1 MRKGSEL
8 RKEQGR
14 EREEGNE
21 KREFEKKLGTC
32 LLVQILYQPPISV
45 VSTRFV
51 PTSKEI
57 GTIVEAQFRK
67 TLCHAVTLLSAQNTQ
82 ICNYVTD
89 HVKYFC
95 SVNPLETQKFVT
107 VCNRPREI
115 FLFSSLIYPGSIKVL
130 KPGNLD

>member
-1 MRKGSEL
+1 MSRGRESESECASGGREREREGNGKGRERARNMRKGSEL

-14 EREEGNE
+14 EREEGSE

-51 PTSKEI
+51 PISFRI
-57 GTIVEAQFRK
+57 RK

-95 SVNPLETQKFVT
+95 SVNPLKTQKFVT
-107 VCNRPREI
+107 M
-115 FLFSSLIYPGSIKVL
+115 
-130 KPGNLD
+130 